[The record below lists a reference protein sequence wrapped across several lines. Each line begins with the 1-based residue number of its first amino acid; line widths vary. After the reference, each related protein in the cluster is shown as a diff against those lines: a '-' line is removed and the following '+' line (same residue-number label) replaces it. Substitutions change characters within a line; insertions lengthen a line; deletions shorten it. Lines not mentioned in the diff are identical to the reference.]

1 MSSEIMKKKQEKKNI
16 NKLLK
21 VVGGVFL
28 GIIFLILALYFITSY
43 NSTVVYSVSL
53 NNDSMGAEFF
63 NIKTLRKE

>member
-1 MSSEIMKKKQEKKNI
+1 MKKKQEKKNI